1 MASIESQVRSSP
13 SIALVG
19 SMGLICISVA
29 VSTTC
34 LGQSG
39 SSELFWN
46 TSTAGY

>member
-19 SMGLICISVA
+19 SMKPYLH
-29 VSTTC
+29 
-34 LGQSG
+34 LGGGEHHLPWPVG